1 MDETAVGR
9 NVAAG
14 QDRGHLCLRP
24 PGVEPGGGRGGGRG
38 GWGGDILV

>member
-1 MDETAVGR
+1 MDKTAVGR

-14 QDRGHLCLRP
+14 QNRGHICLRP
-24 PGVEPGGGRGGGRG
+24 PGVELGGGRGRGGG